1 MTDIRVPATQTPRPP
16 RPDVPAFAEPLHV
29 GRPNIGDRARLHARL
44 DRMLDDRWLTNGGP
58 LVEEFEARVAEAAG
72 VRHAVAVCNATTG
85 LQAVAAAL
93 GLTGEVIVP
102 GFTFV
107 ATAHAFAWLGLT
119 PVFCD
124 VDPATH
130 LLDVELVESLV
141 TERTSAIVPVHLW
154 GRPCDVAGVAAVA
167 GRHGLAV
174 VYDAAHAFGS
184 ATASAPVGSFGA
196 AEVFS
201 FHATKFINAFE
212 GGAVVT
218 DDDDLADR
226 VRRNRNFGFVDYDAV
241 AGAGTN
247 AKMPEVAAAMG
258 LTSLESRQRFVAAN
272 QANHHAYR
280 KGCSGARGLRVL
292 DHDWPGQSNHQYVVV
307 EVDAEAGATRDELMA
322 LLHRHNVLARR
333 YFFPGV
339 HRMEPYASRPGG
351 PPHLPV
357 VERLA
362 GSVLVLPTGT
372 AVSPSD
378 VATVCAILRNAVG

>member
-1 MTDIRVPATQTPRPP
+1 MTGVGAPATGTPPP
-16 RPDVPAFAEPLHV
+16 PEPAFAEPLHV

-58 LVEEFEARVAEAAG
+58 FVQEFEARVAEIAG
-72 VRHAVAVCNATTG
+72 VRHAVAVCNATAG

-107 ATAHAFAWLGLT
+107 ATAHAFTWLGLT

-130 LLDVELVESLV
+130 LLDVDRVESLV

-154 GRPCDVAGVAAVA
+154 GRPCDVDGLAAVA
-167 GRHGLAV
+167 ERHGLAL

-184 ATASAPVGSFGA
+184 ATAAAPVGGSGA

-212 GGAVVT
+212 GGAVTT
-218 DDDDLADR
+218 DDDDLAER

-241 AGAGTN
+241 AAVGTN
-247 AKMPEVAAAMG
+247 AKMPEMSAAMG
-258 LTSLESRQRFVAAN
+258 LTSLESREQFVAVN
-272 QANHHAYR
+272 RANHQAYR
-280 KGCSGARGLRVL
+280 EGCSGARGLRVL
-292 DHDWPGQSNHQYVVV
+292 DHDWPGLSNYQYVVV
-307 EVDAEAGATRDELMA
+307 EVDDDADVTRDELME
-322 LLHRHNVLARR
+322 LLHRQNVLARR
-333 YFFPGV
+333 YFSPGV
-339 HRMEPYASRPGG
+339 HRMRPYVSRPGG

-357 VERLA
+357 AERLA
-362 GSVLVLPTGT
+362 DSVLVLPTGT
-372 AVSPSD
+372 AVSPSV
-378 VATVCAILRNAVG
+378 VATVCAILRSAVG